1 MATTKIFVLH
11 IRQIINFSVV
21 MILILAIIFMSIF
34 LKHKKKLNPLDIK
47 KETSSSLYIP
57 GDYFSQ
63 IILYKKP
70 IQIKV
75 SVDEN
80 KILAVDLN
88 KLNHAQQI
96 FYPLLKPTMQNLAS
110 EIIKYQNLNI
120 IPQENQ
126 TVTQKILLSG
136 INNALAQA
144 ELY

>member
-34 LKHKKKLNPLDIK
+34 FKQKKNLNIPDIK
-47 KETSSSLYIP
+47 KETPSSLYIP

-63 IILYKKP
+63 IVLYKKP

-80 KILAVDLN
+80 KILAIDLN
-88 KLNHAQQI
+88 KLNYVQQT
-96 FYPLLKPTMQNLAS
+96 FYPLLKPTMKNLANK
-110 EIIKYQNLNI
+110 IIEYQNLNF

-136 INNALAQA
+136 ISNALAQA